1 MTTTE
6 LKSVRQN
13 TDALSGETPA
23 IHAIPVPAEG
33 TYGCAIVMRTCWY
46 HPHLRWW
53 TGAAARRRGAAV
65 SSTGQ
70 DKSEIELRSKP
81 FSGCLSI
88 YMLPGT
94 YLDDAEER

>member
-13 TDALSGETPA
+13 TDMLSGETPA
-23 IHAIPVPAEG
+23 IPAAVVPTES
-33 TYGCAIVMRTCWY
+33 TYRCAIVMRTCWY
-46 HPHLRWW
+46 HPHPRWW

-65 SSTGQ
+65 QRTATMAKKESSA
-70 DKSEIELRSKP
+70 SRP
-81 FSGCLSI
+81 FSGCPSI
-88 YMLPGT
+88 YMLLGT